1 MHPRGSG
8 SPARS
13 PCFLSQRL
21 DCLPDGTAQ
30 AWGGHAVCG
39 FGDLEVVWVAEGA
52 EVKAACHLNE
62 DGNRSRAR
70 QAYRQ
75 VMGGKEE
82 AATTH

>member
-1 MHPRGSG
+1 M
-8 SPARS
+8 
-13 PCFLSQRL
+13 
-21 DCLPDGTAQ
+21 
-30 AWGGHAVCG
+30 
-39 FGDLEVVWVAEGA
+39 VWVAEGA